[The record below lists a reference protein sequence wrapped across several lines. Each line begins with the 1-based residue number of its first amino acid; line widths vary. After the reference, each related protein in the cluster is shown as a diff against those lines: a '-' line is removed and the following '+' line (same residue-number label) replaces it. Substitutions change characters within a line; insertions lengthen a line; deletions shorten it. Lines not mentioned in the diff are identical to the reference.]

1 MLHWKKKAAG
11 AAKKKE
17 AKQMNQN
24 RLRQVIANMK
34 GQGLEQIVVS
44 ATASVYYLT
53 GIWVSPMERMLALYI
68 TTEGQCTL
76 YANELFGIEPQPGM
90 ELVLHSDSDEPT
102 AQLARQL
109 RRHGVECEYAD
120 RDFLVVMATPENTPE
135 DLARAAAAL
144 GTCPG
149 QPKPLQL
156 PLARG
161 EQACSIRQAA
171 FSFRETVAAAD
182 SLGRICGL
190 PTVGC
195 PPAIPIAVSGERIAP
210 EALALFEYYGI
221 SQVEVLVE

>member
-90 ELVLHSDSDEPT
+90 EL
-102 AQLARQL
+102 A
-109 RRHGVECEYAD
+109 
-120 RDFLVVMATPENTPE
+120 AT
-135 DLARAAAAL
+135 
-144 GTCPG
+144 
-149 QPKPLQL
+149 K
-156 PLARG
+156 
-161 EQACSIRQAA
+161 
-171 FSFRETVAAAD
+171 
-182 SLGRICGL
+182 
-190 PTVGC
+190 
-195 PPAIPIAVSGERIAP
+195 
-210 EALALFEYYGI
+210 
-221 SQVEVLVE
+221 